1 MRVAGNLVV
10 HFTELL
16 FLCSLFFVLL
26 AGTKSRK
33 WRITQGTRMRAS
45 IFSIVAILLS
55 AYLATAAAHAAMQDD
70 VDQAVVI
77 IERFQEIPE
86 TAIPTAVMREAKGLA
101 ILTITKAGFIISGR
115 GGTGIVVARI
125 EKGWSGPSAIGT
137 GGIGFGFQVGAQVSE
152 LVIVLNTP
160 EAVNAFSKGG
170 NVTLGGALSVAA
182 GPIGRD
188 AEASLTL
195 GAAIYTYSRSQGL
208 FAGVSLE
215 GTVIATRDEA
225 NAEYYGKPVEARDI
239 LSGKV
244 QPPDGAKKLLQ
255 VLSK

>member
-1 MRVAGNLVV
+1 
-10 HFTELL
+10 
-16 FLCSLFFVLL
+16 
-26 AGTKSRK
+26 
-33 WRITQGTRMRAS
+33 MRAS

-55 AYLATAAAHAAMQDD
+55 AYLPTAAHAAMQDD

-115 GGTGIVVARI
+115 GGNGIVVARI

-239 LSGKV
+239 LAGKV
-244 QPPDGAKKLLQ
+244 QPPAGAKKLLE